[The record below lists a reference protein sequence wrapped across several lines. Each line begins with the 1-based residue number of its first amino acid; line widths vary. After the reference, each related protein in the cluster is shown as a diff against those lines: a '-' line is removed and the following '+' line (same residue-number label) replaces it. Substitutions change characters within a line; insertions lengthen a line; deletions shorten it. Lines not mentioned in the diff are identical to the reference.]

1 MLGALFCAIHN
12 YPCSLLA
19 NLSSI
24 AGHDAYFVAGLIGM
38 LSLELRGGFDY
49 LPGTYYSEFTMRLR
63 LKPYS
68 VYQIHTMT
76 GMEIV
81 CPRWTWDCV
90 M

>member
-1 MLGALFCAIHN
+1 M
-12 YPCSLLA
+12 
-19 NLSSI
+19 
-24 AGHDAYFVAGLIGM
+24 V
-38 LSLELRGGFDY
+38 SLELRGGFDY